1 MGTETLLESWKAAG
15 RREERVMS
23 DKTSY
28 LVQILLPKE
37 NGGGE
42 PIGRDWFDGFLRELT
57 SRFGG
62 ATSFLR
68 APGQGLWQSS
78 GGTEK
83 DSIAV
88 VEVMVE
94 RLDPAYWH
102 DLREKLERELSQD
115 EIIIRAQQTRQL

>member
-1 MGTETLLESWKAAG
+1 MSAG
-15 RREERVMS
+15 AS
-23 DKTSY
+23 H

-37 NGGGE
+37 TGNGQ
-42 PIGRDWFDGFLRELT
+42 PIAKDWFDGFLKELT
-57 SRFGG
+57 DKFGG

-68 APGQGLWQSS
+68 APGHGLWQSG

-94 RLDPAYWH
+94 GINRAYWQS
-102 DLREKLERELSQD
+102 LRERLERELSQE
-115 EIIIRAQQTRQL
+115 EIVIRAQEIRRL